1 MVSTFQLAPPP
12 KKTRESVVL
21 DRFVGLSCVQ
31 IWRNDFRYMDWTT
44 CRTNYIHE
52 FGIMSKQSSEK
63 RKSRNPLLNHG
74 FQSVFFLGKVFA
86 DHGWINSCDLRGL
99 FVPALGNLLWE
110 RRDMAV
116 KTLAKGLIVMLAAE
130 IPASA
135 LHEASAA
142 SISHLHSNH
151 ARF

>member
-1 MVSTFQLAPPP
+1 
-12 KKTRESVVL
+12 
-21 DRFVGLSCVQ
+21 
-31 IWRNDFRYMDWTT
+31 
-44 CRTNYIHE
+44 
-52 FGIMSKQSSEK
+52 MSKQSSEK